1 MSKYYSELENPR
13 DFTTALIRESF
24 DKKQDLV
31 ISNFSF
37 ADDLLKKIGDLFPKL
52 QKTDELIMA
61 LNEGLMVKT
70 PEYALLSDEAWESV
84 TYLFRD
90 KEEEYFL
97 THYDLREKI
106 DLSSRDLQCILEK
119 LFYNID
125 FLVILYPNYKDFL
138 LNTKKEIKMVLNEIE
153 KKSIIKVPPKSDGVL
168 VHWPNSWYITP
179 NGYLYNTGYGH
190 QIGNLFYSFY
200 NIICAS
206 LESNKNVPS
215 INFYSDIC
223 NILKRGYV
231 TYAEFQTYAHLAYK
245 FPTIMTPEVE
255 HDIERY
261 KNILKM
267 SEEEYRKTMTSNASQ
282 LPHPERS
289 YQKNLITLI
298 IGHLAA
304 ETSLYASFA
313 RMNESRSKKALLEQL
328 KYLTLNDIRDVLVRF
343 SGFHKIESIV
353 DNTITTSSLNG
364 ITEFHEYLEKGW
376 NLHIIP
382 GIVYDKSED
391 KLSKQNMNSYF
402 VRKHLDKQLAQYEGK
417 GRILIKDKTF

>member
-1 MSKYYSELENPR
+1 M
-13 DFTTALIRESF
+13 
-24 DKKQDLV
+24 
-31 ISNFSF
+31 
-37 ADDLLKKIGDLFPKL
+37 
-52 QKTDELIMA
+52 
-61 LNEGLMVKT
+61 
-70 PEYALLSDEAWESV
+70 
-84 TYLFRD
+84 
-90 KEEEYFL
+90 
-97 THYDLREKI
+97 
-106 DLSSRDLQCILEK
+106 
-119 LFYNID
+119 
-125 FLVILYPNYKDFL
+125 
-138 LNTKKEIKMVLNEIE
+138 
-153 KKSIIKVPPKSDGVL
+153 
-168 VHWPNSWYITP
+168 
-179 NGYLYNTGYGH
+179 
-190 QIGNLFYSFY
+190 
-200 NIICAS
+200 
-206 LESNKNVPS
+206 
-215 INFYSDIC
+215 
-223 NILKRGYV
+223 
-231 TYAEFQTYAHLAYK
+231 
-245 FPTIMTPEVE
+245 
-255 HDIERY
+255 
-261 KNILKM
+261 
-267 SEEEYRKTMTSNASQ
+267 
-282 LPHPERS
+282 PHPERS